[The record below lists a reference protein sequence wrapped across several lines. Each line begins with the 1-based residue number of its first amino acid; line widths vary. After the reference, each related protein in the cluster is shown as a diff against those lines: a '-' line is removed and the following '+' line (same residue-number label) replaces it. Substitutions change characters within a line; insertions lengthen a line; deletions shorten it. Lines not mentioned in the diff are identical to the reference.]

1 MHNQLP
7 YLNFEPQDEA
17 GWFAALCAL
26 SRFLRSPDG
35 CPWDREQGPVEFA
48 RYAVKETDE
57 YIEALE
63 KGDDAHAREE
73 FGDALFV
80 LLSSG
85 IAAES
90 RGLFRLEDALKLA
103 HEKMVRRHDHVFG
116 ENKAATAEEAVT
128 AWAKIKQRE
137 RGQE

>member
-1 MHNQLP
+1 MSNRLP
-7 YLNFEPQDEA
+7 YLDFEPHGES

-26 SRFLRSPDG
+26 SRFLRSPEG
-35 CPWDREQGPVEFA
+35 CPWDREQGPTDFA

-63 KGDDAHAREE
+63 ARDGVHAREE

-85 IAAES
+85 IAAETQ
-90 RGLFRLEDALKLA
+90 GLFRLEDALRLA

-128 AWAKIKQRE
+128 AWAKIKKQE
-137 RGQE
+137 RGEG

>member
-1 MHNQLP
+1 MNNNLP
-7 YLNFEPQDEA
+7 YLNFEPGNESE
-17 GWFAALCAL
+17 WFAALCGL
-26 SRFLRSPDG
+26 VRFLRSPEG
-35 CPWDREQGPVEFA
+35 CPWDREQGPVDFA

-57 YIEALE
+57 YIEALQQE
-63 KGDDAHAREE
+63 DHNHAREE

-90 RGLFRLEDALKLA
+90 RGIFRLEDALRYA

-116 ENKAATAEEAVT
+116 ENKATTAEEAVS
-128 AWAKIKQRE
+128 AWAKIKA
-137 RGQE
+137 QEKKS

>member
-1 MHNQLP
+1 MGTHLP
-7 YLNFEPQDEA
+7 YLDFEPQDEP

-26 SRFLRSPDG
+26 SRFLRSPQG

-48 RYAVKETDE
+48 RYAVRETDE

-63 KGDDAHAREE
+63 QGDMAHACEE

-85 IAAES
+85 IAADS
-90 RGLFRLEDALKLA
+90 RGLFRLEDALRLA

-128 AWAKIKQRE
+128 AWARIKQQE
-137 RGQE
+137 RGQA